1 MMKNVGKKFA
11 ALSMAT
17 LLAFGVLGCGSDKKD
32 DAKVPAAVQTQ
43 KIDTPEGK
51 SKKAS
56 SMQSITHKIPKRILA
71 LSRASTLIPWEINI
85 T

>member
-51 SKKAS
+51 
-56 SMQSITHKIPKRILA
+56 I
-71 LSRASTLIPWEINI
+71 
-85 T
+85 